1 MEHDV
6 YYERQRA
13 LIERSLQAERERE
26 ELSDAIRRYKREVA
40 SRKAYFK
47 LQGTKRS
54 KIVRN
59 GKTTVQWKSDHATYT
74 KSERS
79 TMRTRRFPDSYITV
93 YCKSRPC

>member
-40 SRKAYFK
+40 GRKAYFK

-54 KIVRN
+54 KIMRS
-59 GKTTVQWKSDHATYT
+59 GKTIVCWKSDHATYS
-74 KSERS
+74 KGERD
-79 TMRTRRFPDSYITV
+79 TMRTRRFPGSYITV

>member
-1 MEHDV
+1 MVHDV

-26 ELSDAIRRYKREVA
+26 ELRESIRTYKHELA

-54 KIVRN
+54 KIVRS
-59 GKTTVQWKSDHATYT
+59 GKTTVQWKSDHATYS
-74 KSERS
+74 KGERA
-79 TMRTRRFPDSYITV
+79 TMRTRRFPNSHITV
-93 YCKSRPC
+93 YYKAKPC

>member
-26 ELSDAIRRYKREVA
+26 AFEASMKNYRHEVA
-40 SRKAYFK
+40 ARKAYFR

-54 KIVRN
+54 KIVRS
-59 GKTTVQWKSDHATYT
+59 GKTTVQWKSTHATYS
-74 KSERS
+74 KGERP
-79 TMRTRRFPDSYITV
+79 TMRTRRFPNSHITV
-93 YCKSRPC
+93 YYKAKPC